1 MHSICLQEESTKQK
15 SGELIFQ
22 EFELIENYKR
32 DHKINTI
39 KIFKRKRG
47 RKHSEKIRHHEKL
60 ITIVKKN
67 QIEILEIRILTNKI
81 KYLEYAEQQIQLQR
95 KMVNWR
101 TALREIPRMQQ
112 KKLKKTKISNKSQHT

>member
-15 SGELIFQ
+15 PGELIFQ

-39 KIFKRKRG
+39 KIFKRG
-47 RKHSEKIRHHEKL
+47 RNHSEKIRHHEKL

-67 QIEILEIRILTNKI
+67 QIEILEIRILTKKI

-95 KMVNWR
+95 KMANWR

-112 KKLKKTKISNKSQHT
+112 KKLKKTKISNKSQCT